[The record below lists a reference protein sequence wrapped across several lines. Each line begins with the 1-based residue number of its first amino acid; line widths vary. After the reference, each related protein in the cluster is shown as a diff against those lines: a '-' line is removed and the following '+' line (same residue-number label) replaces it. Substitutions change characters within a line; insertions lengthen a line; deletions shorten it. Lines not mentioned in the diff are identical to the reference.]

1 MSVESLTKSGNNKMS
16 TKAKSAMDIA
26 DAMMKIAREEMD
38 GMTDVPDGMSAEWK
52 FRERLLKMGELYDR
66 LEEIGYCIEMLYD
79 LDDEHPGMISKKD
92 MAELNKWKRGLD
104 DMLRRQRDKQME
116 MMSMPVITED
126 QK

>member
-1 MSVESLTKSGNNKMS
+1 MSVESLTKNDKKMS
-16 TKAKSAMDIA
+16 TKAKSAIDIA

-38 GMTDVPDGMSAEWK
+38 GMSNVPKDMSAEWK
-52 FRERLLKMGELYDR
+52 FREKLLKMGELYDR

-92 MAELNKWKRGLD
+92 MAELNKWRKGLD